1 MQIYTAKD
9 NYSSNH
15 YSGNDHY
22 SVQIIRKTTVLE
34 EVELGLFTGFEDT
47 TAKEKKS
54 RFFRYSG
61 RLLYY
66 KPERARLRTF

>member
-1 MQIYTAKD
+1 MIPKIPH
-9 NYSSNH
+9 NRYSSD
-15 YSGNDHY
+15 YCRRNDHY
-22 SVQIIRKTTVLE
+22 KGKIFQEKTVLE
-34 EVELGLFTGFEDT
+34 EIEQVLFTGFEDT

-54 RFFRYSG
+54 GFFRYSG